1 MHQNF
6 ASGLPPAAASDPT
19 THEPNPEYHQQLLG
33 ADIDHPWLKH
43 HATDRLPQDLVD
55 SLVAAVDKGADGKL
69 GAGELQGRITM
80 VAKLR
85 MVAQIKKLAGG
96 RVAADAAQHAVKLGD
111 MNGDDVLT
119 EAEVLALN
127 PEADNHRKVDKT
139 FAFADINGD
148 GFLSEDEF
156 VLFAHK
162 HYEDVHPHSDMRFI
176 DEGVSDLMVLAD
188 DNNNGK
194 LERNELLAHFNHFVA
209 QLGSSAARDEL

>member
-1 MHQNF
+1 M
-6 ASGLPPAAASDPT
+6 
-19 THEPNPEYHQQLLG
+19 
-33 ADIDHPWLKH
+33 
-43 HATDRLPQDLVD
+43 
-55 SLVAAVDKGADGKL
+55 
-69 GAGELQGRITM
+69 
-80 VAKLR
+80 
-85 MVAQIKKLAGG
+85 
-96 RVAADAAQHAVKLGD
+96 
-111 MNGDDVLT
+111 LT

-148 GFLSEDEF
+148 EFLSEDEF

-176 DEGVSDLMVLAD
+176 EEGVSDLMVLGD

-209 QLGSSAARDEL
+209 QLGSGAARDEL

>member
-1 MHQNF
+1 MVGVPVKEERQR
-6 ASGLPPAAASDPT
+6 AVSEGAVGQRSGRARTRSPRCARGSPA
-19 THEPNPEYHQQLLG
+19 
-33 ADIDHPWLKH
+33 HPR
-43 HATDRLPQDLVD
+43 AP
-55 SLVAAVDKGADGKL
+55 
-69 GAGELQGRITM
+69 
-80 VAKLR
+80 
-85 MVAQIKKLAGG
+85 AGG

-111 MNGDDVLT
+111 MNGDGVLI

-139 FAFADINGD
+139 FAFADINED

-209 QLGSSAARDEL
+209 QLGSGAARDEL